1 MMKKSV
7 KQIIGLGLVLAAL
20 GGGVAALMLTDSD
33 KDPENESS
41 ASESEISANDEQ
53 QAIILIRDDKVT
65 GTDPDTGADL
75 EGVVKKVSIRNE
87 YGEFDV
93 VQQDKEGADGGILY
107 TIDGYQDIVM
117 NDALV
122 GTLANNANGMTSAAV
137 IEENCADTEKFGLSD
152 PAVTVKVEYE
162 TGTECTLYIGA
173 AAPTGDV
180 TYVMTEGVDTVY
192 TVRNSLLAN
201 FGKKPEEFVEMT
213 ILEAPDEYPTIE
225 SLRIERENMD
235 SDIYLEYSKTNDD
248 ENYKGGTSSTHVMV
262 EPTDA
267 YLSVERSSDI
277 ITGMFGL
284 EAEGIYCIHCSES
297 DIAEAGLKTPFC
309 TVTMKCD
316 DGNTHTLLFSEPF
329 TDDESGKCCYAMLED
344 GNVIFTVKNDS
355 ARWVTIEPVDIA
367 STIFIASYVWNI
379 DELSVSAGDDEYA
392 FEISRRN
399 PDEEIEN
406 LKAADFKT
414 ELNGGEFDSERFRQF
429 YSFIITAK
437 AESFALDEKIPS
449 GKPMAA
455 IKYHDTY
462 DDSEKNIEFY
472 EYSAMTSLIAI
483 DGESKFFITKSF
495 VETLIENAEK
505 LDGEEEFVT
514 TWR

>member
-1 MMKKSV
+1 MKKSV
-7 KQIIGLGLVLAAL
+7 KQIIGLGVVLAAL
-20 GGGVAALMLTDSD
+20 GGGAAALMLTDPD

-41 ASESEISANDEQ
+41 TSESEIPTDNEQ
-53 QAIILIRDDKVT
+53 QAVILIRDDKVT

-75 EGVVKKVSIRNE
+75 EGVVEKVSVSNE

-93 VQQDKEGADGGILY
+93 VHQDKAGEDGGILY

-122 GTLANNANGMTSAAV
+122 GTLANNANGMTSSAV
-137 IEENCADTEKFGLSD
+137 IEENCTDLEKFGLSD
-152 PAVTVKVEYE
+152 PSVTVKVEYE

-192 TVRNSLLAN
+192 TVRDSLLAN
-201 FGKKPEEFVEMT
+201 FRNKPEDFVELTM
-213 ILEAPDEYPTIE
+213 LEAPEKYPIVE
-225 SLRIERENMD
+225 SLRIEREDMD
-235 SDIYLEYSKTNDD
+235 SDIYLEYDKKADDSKQS
-248 ENYKGGTSSTHVMV
+248 GGTSSTHLMI

-284 EAEGIYCIHCSES
+284 EAQGIYCIHCEES

-329 TDDESGKCCYAMLED
+329 TDDENGKCCYAMFEG
-344 GNVIFTVKNDS
+344 GNVIFTVKADS
-355 ARWVTIEPVDIA
+355 ARWVTVEPVDIA

-379 DELSVSAGDDEYA
+379 DEFSVTAGDDEYA
-392 FEISRRN
+392 FEISRRE
-399 PDEEIEN
+399 PDKEIEN
-406 LKAADFKT
+406 LSASDFKT
-414 ELNGGEFDSERFRQF
+414 TLNGSEFDSERFRKF
-429 YSFIITAK
+429 YSFIITAN

-455 IKYHDTY
+455 IKYHDNY
-462 DDSEKNIEFY
+462 DDSEKTIEFY
-472 EYSAMTSLIAI
+472 DYSAMTSLIAVN
-483 DGESKFFITKSF
+483 GESKFFITKSF

>member
-1 MMKKSV
+1 
-7 KQIIGLGLVLAAL
+7 
-20 GGGVAALMLTDSD
+20 
-33 KDPENESS
+33 
-41 ASESEISANDEQ
+41 
-53 QAIILIRDDKVT
+53 
-65 GTDPDTGADL
+65 
-75 EGVVKKVSIRNE
+75 
-87 YGEFDV
+87 
-93 VQQDKEGADGGILY
+93 
-107 TIDGYQDIVM
+107 
-117 NDALV
+117 
-122 GTLANNANGMTSAAV
+122 
-137 IEENCADTEKFGLSD
+137 
-152 PAVTVKVEYE
+152 
-162 TGTECTLYIGA
+162 
-173 AAPTGDV
+173 
-180 TYVMTEGVDTVY
+180 
-192 TVRNSLLAN
+192 
-201 FGKKPEEFVEMT
+201 
-213 ILEAPDEYPTIE
+213 
-225 SLRIERENMD
+225 
-235 SDIYLEYSKTNDD
+235 
-248 ENYKGGTSSTHVMV
+248 
-262 EPTDA
+262 
-267 YLSVERSSDI
+267 
-277 ITGMFGL
+277 
-284 EAEGIYCIHCSES
+284 
-297 DIAEAGLKTPFC
+297 
-309 TVTMKCD
+309 MKCD
-316 DGNTHTLLFSEPF
+316 DGNTYTLLFSEPF
-329 TDDESGKCCYAMLED
+329 TDDESGKCCYVMMEN
-344 GNVIFTVKNDS
+344 GNVIFTVNTDS

-449 GKPMAA
+449 GKPMAS

-462 DDSEKNIEFY
+462 DGSEKNIEFY